1 MGLGAVALAWTL
13 MAAAAL
19 SDPTPAEPARAR
31 PTRRQLE
38 AYIDAAAAQHGV
50 KRELVWAV
58 IQAES
63 SFDHDV
69 VSPSGAVGL
78 MQLMPATAERFGAA
92 DPLDA
97 RQNIFA
103 GTRYLKRLLD
113 TYAGDVSLSAAAYN
127 AGETAVARFK
137 GIPPYR
143 ATRAYVR
150 RVTTL
155 LDDLLP
161 DEAPPAGLYS
171 VEMTV
176 VPCPALGWSAALGW
190 PLAGC
195 PALAGL
201 HRP

>member
-1 MGLGAVALAWTL
+1 MGIGAVLVGAML
-13 MAAAAL
+13 AAAAPPSPL
-19 SDPTPAEPARAR
+19 GIEPARSR

-38 AYIDAAAAQHGV
+38 TYIDAAATAHGV
-50 KRELVWAV
+50 RRELVWAV

-78 MQLMPATAERFGAA
+78 MQLMPATAERFGAQ

-103 GTRYLKRLLD
+103 GTRFLKRLLD

-143 ATRAYVR
+143 ATRAYVK

-155 LDDLLP
+155 LDDLMP
-161 DEAPPAGLYS
+161 DETPRAGLYS

-176 VPCPALGWSAALGW
+176 VPCPALGWGAALGW

-195 PALAGL
+195 PALAAL
-201 HRP
+201 QRQ